1 MRGAQANEEGG
12 STQSQKIPGKL
23 HRKWGNGARGQQGRE
38 ETGRDG
44 RKAFKRNGGQVVASR
59 NRARR
64 VAERGDRQ

>member
-1 MRGAQANEEGG
+1 MRGTQANKEGG
-12 STQSQKIPGKL
+12 STQSQKIPGQL
-23 HRKWGNGARGQQGRE
+23 DRKWGNGARGPQGRE

-64 VAERGDRQ
+64 VADCGHRQ